1 MEDSN
6 DFLSRT
12 RALRE
17 ALKQKAAEVENNTLS
32 ETTSSLLE
40 SQILKN
46 IQSSVQFYKSNPQ
59 ESRNVSYSLKSLMER
74 KVPLKSNREVHKK
87 EPDPFILPA
96 IRKIYLPYL
105 IKPAEFPLPL
115 HKKIKRFKVS
125 FTGIEPKIKKLNKA
139 YSALT
144 SRANL

>member
-46 IQSSVQFYKSNPQ
+46 IHS
-59 ESRNVSYSLKSLMER
+59 
-74 KVPLKSNREVHKK
+74 
-87 EPDPFILPA
+87 
-96 IRKIYLPYL
+96 
-105 IKPAEFPLPL
+105 
-115 HKKIKRFKVS
+115 
-125 FTGIEPKIKKLNKA
+125 
-139 YSALT
+139 
-144 SRANL
+144 